1 MGLYDV
7 PTPDEIDTWPLVDI
21 DVEQQDPSGVIG
33 FLACVNCAEADDND
47 LNPYDEES
55 DYFDPALYWVGDD
68 VRNAMRN
75 LRHRLSLGEEIDTEL
90 LGIRVVISPKV
101 E

>member
-1 MGLYDV
+1 MTFYDV
-7 PTPDEIDTWPLVDI
+7 PTPDEIDTWLLMDI
-21 DVEQQDPSGVIG
+21 DVERQDPSGVIG

-68 VRNAMRN
+68 VRNTMRN

-90 LGIRVVISPKV
+90 FGIKVVISTKS